1 MDLGKKLRDWNA
13 ASAAFEAQR
22 DAGLSPAAV
31 GGGRALS
38 EAQVVAAVLRVVA
51 LLEAALGTLSGVA
64 LGRTAEG
71 TSRTLGLAPA
81 GWVVILGA
89 FVTALIV
96 YALAVGLSCLD
107 DIRRNT
113 APTTPR

>member
-1 MDLGKKLRDWNA
+1 MGLGKKLRDWNA
-13 ASAAFEAQR
+13 ASAAFEAER
-22 DAGLSPAAV
+22 DAGLSPPA
-31 GGGRALS
+31 GSRGRGPS
-38 EAQVVAAVLRVVA
+38 EAQVVAAVLKVVA
-51 LLEAALGTLSGVA
+51 LLEAALGTLTGIA
-64 LGRTAEG
+64 LGRAVDG

-113 APTTPR
+113 ARPSAR